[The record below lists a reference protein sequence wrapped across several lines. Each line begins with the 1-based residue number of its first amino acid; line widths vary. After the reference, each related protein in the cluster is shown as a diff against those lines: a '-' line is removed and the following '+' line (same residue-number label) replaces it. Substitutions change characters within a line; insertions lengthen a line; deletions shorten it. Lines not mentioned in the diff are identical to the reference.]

1 MSTPSAGGLEE
12 QTPRS
17 VLLVVQVIF
26 VFVFFLFFW
35 KIKLKKMVTSQLQK
49 GGNPTRQLL
58 QDITTHFL
66 RFHSAFQ
73 RWNISVDHLDP
84 EPVGSWSAV
93 EAATH
98 SCNSCIFLRLSI
110 FLKVF

>member
-1 MSTPSAGGLEE
+1 
-12 QTPRS
+12 
-17 VLLVVQVIF
+17 
-26 VFVFFLFFW
+26 
-35 KIKLKKMVTSQLQK
+35 MVTSQHQK

-58 QDITTHFL
+58 QDVTA
-66 RFHSAFQ
+66 RFPRFRSAFQ
-73 RWNISVDHLDP
+73 GWNVSVDHLDP

-98 SCNSCIFLRLSI
+98 SCNNCIFLRLSI